1 MTDLAATTPIT
12 RVSDLCTLVGS
23 RLIPTLLFTLMA
35 TVQAIGVTEAGS
47 PSAALFHVLSAGL
60 WVLFIVLI
68 NIRPAPL
75 RRNRSAVGVIVAI
88 LAELSVIAVG
98 LFGSRTDGGVAVIAS
113 DVLLIC
119 GLSFAI
125 GSVIVLGRCFGIL
138 PDVRGL
144 VTRGPYRLVR
154 HPLYLG
160 ELTAV
165 LGIVLG
171 SRNPL
176 WAGVGWLACLGLQ
189 LARTGYEERNIRAE
203 FPEYAQYAARTK
215 RLVPG
220 VL

>member
-1 MTDLAATTPIT
+1 MTDMAATPIA
-12 RVSDLCTLVGS
+12 RVSDLFTMVGS

-35 TVQAIGVTEAGS
+35 TVSIIGVTDAPS
-47 PSAALFHVLSAGL
+47 PSAAVFHALSAGL
-60 WVLFIVLI
+60 WALFIVLI

-75 RRNRSAVGVIVAI
+75 RRNRSPVGVVVA
-88 LAELSVIAVG
+88 LLSQLSVIAVG
-98 LFGSRTDGGVAVIAS
+98 LFGARTDGGVAVIAS

-165 LGIVLG
+165 FGIVLG
-171 SRNPL
+171 SHDPL
-176 WAGVGWLACLGLQ
+176 WAGVAWLACLGLQ
-189 LARTGYEERNIRAE
+189 LARTGYEERNIAAE
-203 FPEYAQYAARTK
+203 FPEYAEYAARTK

>member
-1 MTDLAATTPIT
+1 MTELAATPIT
-12 RVSDLCTLVGS
+12 RVSDLFTLVGS
-23 RLIPTLLFTLMA
+23 RLIPTLLFTTMA
-35 TVQAIGVTEAGS
+35 TVSVLGVGAA
-47 PSAALFHVLSAGL
+47 PSASAATFHALSATL
-60 WVLFIVLI
+60 WGLFIVLI

-75 RRNRSAVGVIVAI
+75 RRNRSAVGVIVALVSQ
-88 LAELSVIAVG
+88 LAVIAVG
-98 LFGSRTDGGVAVIAS
+98 LFGARTDGGVAVLAS
-113 DVLLIC
+113 DVLLIA
-119 GLSFAI
+119 GLAFAI
-125 GSVIVLGRCFGIL
+125 CSVAVLGRCFGIL

-171 SRNPL
+171 SRQPL
-176 WAGVGWLACLGLQ
+176 LAGVTWLVCVGLQ

-203 FPEYAQYAARTK
+203 FPQYDEYAARTK
-215 RLVPG
+215 RLIPG

>member
-1 MTDLAATTPIT
+1 MTDMAATPIA
-12 RVSDLCTLVGS
+12 RVSDLFTMVGS

-35 TVQAIGVTEAGS
+35 TVSIIGVTDAPS
-47 PSAALFHVLSAGL
+47 PSAAVFHALSAGL
-60 WVLFIVLI
+60 WALFIVLI

-75 RRNRSAVGVIVAI
+75 RRNRSPVGVVVA
-88 LAELSVIAVG
+88 LLSQLSVIAVG
-98 LFGSRTDGGVAVIAS
+98 LFGARTDGGVAVIAS

-165 LGIVLG
+165 FGIVLG
-171 SRNPL
+171 SHDPL
-176 WAGVGWLACLGLQ
+176 WAGVAWLVCLALQ
-189 LARTGYEERNIRAE
+189 LARTGYEERNIAAE
-203 FPEYAQYAARTK
+203 FPEYAEYAARTK